1 MPVFPYRRR
10 SSLPP
15 SFAGYLLAAA
25 LARAHA
31 ANSTLA
37 TCSSTGQLP
46 AVLRKLDR
54 GRLLDLLNATDL
66 LPALTSP
73 AALNYTLF
81 APSDDAILNFARALE
96 LDLDRPASQLPKDA
110 LRAILALHV
119 VPAAAASSS
128 LSDGQLLP
136 TLLASSPLVRPEA
149 ACPAGTARPQLAV
162 TLLAPGL
169 PAASPLIV
177 LQAAGSLAS
186 VVTRDV
192 PLCGGSSVLHLVDDV
207 LVGWP
212 AARTAGCMPAVQPL
226 NPCCCPTPA
235 ENMHA
240 ARASTTCCR

>member
-1 MPVFPYRRR
+1 MP
-10 SSLPP
+10 LTC
-15 SFAGYLLAAA
+15 AGYLLAAA

-31 ANSTLA
+31 QSAFNTTLAANST
-37 TCSSTGQLP
+37 CSAGQLP
-46 AVLRKLDR
+46 AVLRKYDR
-54 GRLLDLLNATDL
+54 GLVLDLLNATDL

-81 APSDDAILNFARALE
+81 APSDEAIANFARALE
-96 LDLDRPASQLPKDA
+96 LDLGRPADELPQDA

-119 VPAAAASSS
+119 VPAAARSGS

-169 PAASPLIV
+169 PSASPLII

-186 VVTRDV
+186 VVARDV

-207 LVGWP
+207 LVSGP
-212 AARTAGCMPAVQPL
+212 PPRAPARTQAAVRASGCML
-226 NPCCCPTPA
+226 
-235 ENMHA
+235 H
-240 ARASTTCCR
+240 